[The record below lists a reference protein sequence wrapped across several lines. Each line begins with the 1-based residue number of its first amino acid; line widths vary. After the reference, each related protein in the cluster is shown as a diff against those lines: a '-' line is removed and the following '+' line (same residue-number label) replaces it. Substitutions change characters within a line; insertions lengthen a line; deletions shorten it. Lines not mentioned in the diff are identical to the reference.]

1 MYVVRFLAVL
11 FRAHSPLELEIQGIT
26 PTLLGIRVIT
36 GKSIDTYTKA
46 SRSLAFASGGA
57 GDTTVSTEAGGFQPR
72 QKSRGRLF
80 EFASKEVTIIGRE
93 NTDSEV

>member
-1 MYVVRFLAVL
+1 MYVVLFLAGL

-36 GKSIDTYTKA
+36 GKSID
-46 SRSLAFASGGA
+46 SSHSLAFASGGT
-57 GDTTVSTEAGGFQPR
+57 GHTTVSTETGGIQPQ

-80 EFASKEVTIIGRE
+80 EFANKEVTIIGRE
-93 NTDSEV
+93 NPDTEV